1 MLSLAQLWLP
11 ILASAIGVF
20 IASSVIHMV
29 LKYHN
34 TDYRK
39 APNED
44 ELRGA
49 LKTVGSAPGMYFVP
63 HMADMKEMQKP
74 ENVQKFVDGPIAMIT
89 IRPPGKPSMG
99 APLVQWFILTL
110 FVSVISAYLAS
121 KMVPHGASFLAICR
135 PVATVT
141 FMSYA
146 AGSISNGIW
155 YGRTWSAVMKELL
168 DAAIYAIVAGCVFAW
183 LWPGGA

>member
-11 ILASAIGVF
+11 IVASAIGVF
-20 IASSVIHMV
+20 VASSVIHMV

-34 TDYRK
+34 SDYRK

-44 ELRGA
+44 EVRGTLKA
-49 LKTVGSAPGMYFVP
+49 LSASPGMYFVP
-63 HMADMKEMQKP
+63 HMTDMKEMQKP
-74 ENVQKFVDGPIAMIT
+74 EVVQKFVDGPIAMIT

-99 APLVQWFILTL
+99 APLLQWFILTL
-110 FVSVISAYLAS
+110 VVSLVGGYLAS
-121 KMVPHGASFLAICR
+121 KMVPTNGSFLAICR

-146 AGSISNGIW
+146 VGSITSAIW
-155 YGRTWSAVMKELL
+155 YGRTWPAVIKELV
-168 DAAIYAIVAGCVFAW
+168 DAAIYAVVAACIFAW
-183 LWPGGA
+183 LWPK